1 MAIRILQEH
10 TKMSLVAGKKLNPSQ
25 RYTFYYKNDYVFYG
39 RHMFRAN
46 FIDVINNTLQVNRA
60 CEMYPNS
67 MTTIPLYWIEKVE
80 TIVDVVDESNSVLPE
95 DVLLIIDSYQ

>member
-1 MAIRILQEH
+1 
-10 TKMSLVAGKKLNPSQ
+10 
-25 RYTFYYKNDYVFYG
+25 
-39 RHMFRAN
+39 
-46 FIDVINNTLQVNRA
+46 
-60 CEMYPNS
+60 

>member
-1 MAIRILQEH
+1 
-10 TKMSLVAGKKLNPSQ
+10 MSLVAGKKLNPSQ
-25 RYTFYYKNDYVFYG
+25 RYSFYYKNDYVFHG

-46 FIDVINNTLQVNRA
+46 FIDVVNNTLQVNRA

-67 MTTIPLYWIEKVE
+67 MTIIPLYWIEKVE

-95 DVLLIIDSYQ
+95 DILLTIDGFA